1 MQHTK
6 LNNILNEIRHSFDF
20 LFARRCRIGHTE
32 LRNGATWVVTLRSN
46 DFNVHSTS
54 YRLNI
59 SLAATDNREKNW
71 FELFEI
77 VYFVSNKKDFIGV
90 YEDDGEYKDAASY
103 RVEQLQRFATI
114 LRKYLGEITEFF
126 TAELVRN
133 FEKLLSIRKEA
144 RELYSKA
151 LNEKLSR
158 MNLP

>member
-1 MQHTK
+1 MEHSK
-6 LNNILNEIRHSFDF
+6 LDNVLNDIQNHFHF
-20 LFARRCRIGHTE
+20 LFERGFRIHHTAS
-32 LRNGATWVVTLRSN
+32 RTSAAWVVILKS
-46 DFNVHSTS
+46 DAFNVHSTS
-54 YRLNI
+54 DRLNI

-103 RVEQLQRFATI
+103 RGKQLQRFATI

-126 TAELVRN
+126 TAEPVRN